1 MRPAQLRPVKNKNNN
16 YKYIVLNIVAI
27 LVDDRVQIMTIT
39 TRTLANLTANK
50 NTYNEGASVIKCTYR
65 NKQQLSTPPR
75 RERHTQHSG
84 RYSFN
89 VLI

>member
-50 NTYNEGASVIKCTYR
+50 NTYKYAFVSHEGGFLSIFSIC
-65 NKQQLSTPPR
+65 NKVYLQK
-75 RERHTQHSG
+75 
-84 RYSFN
+84 
-89 VLI
+89 